1 MKTPRRVTRMG
12 AQFAIYKFLQIGKSP
27 ASKKTL
33 NQIQLISL
41 FFLTRFHFFLQLFLS
56 RKYFVEIFHPCTD
69 QRQMARVG
77 NNFEPTR

>member
-33 NQIQLISL
+33 NQIQQSLISL
-41 FFLTRFHFFLQLFLS
+41 LFLTRFHFFLQLFLS

-69 QRQMARVG
+69 ERRNDSG
-77 NNFEPTR
+77 R